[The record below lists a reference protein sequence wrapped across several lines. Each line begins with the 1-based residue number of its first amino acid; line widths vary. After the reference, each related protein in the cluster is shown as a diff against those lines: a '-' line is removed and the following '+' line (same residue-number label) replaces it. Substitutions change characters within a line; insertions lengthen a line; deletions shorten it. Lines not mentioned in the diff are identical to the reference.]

1 METRGCDHSKPLG
14 GICFCSG
21 DSDTGSPTPVQ
32 IFMSMACRIV
42 LTAGENGDY
51 VEKWCFVAGS
61 LLYQI
66 VLLCSLL

>member
-1 METRGCDHSKPLG
+1 
-14 GICFCSG
+14 
-21 DSDTGSPTPVQ
+21 VQ